1 MSRNNE
7 ELLFETKKN
16 PDILETISKSNLRP
30 KIVIGFSAETDNLKK
45 NAYSK
50 LISKNVD
57 LIVANDVSNGKV
69 FGADYNKVCLI
80 EKNNFEQWETQ
91 SKKSVAFNLVNK
103 INDLL
108 ANYNQR
114 GIYAK

>member
-1 MSRNNE
+1 M
-7 ELLFETKKN
+7 
-16 PDILETISKSNLRP
+16 
-30 KIVIGFSAETDNLKK
+30 
-45 NAYSK
+45 
-50 LISKNVD
+50 
-57 LIVANDVSNGKV
+57 

-80 EKNNFEQWETQ
+80 EKNNFEQWKTQ